1 MQTNGLIDIFHRKNF
16 MLAFDKCY
24 ADPLGVDADWLCI
37 LNLTFAI
44 GLVMAAPLPGS
55 IDEVVIKKL
64 RDQEEDRS
72 EIFVS
77 NAKHLS
83 DPTSGFEDAGF
94 RSIQA
99 LALMSVYALAVSRR
113 NAAYAY
119 YGKSSMIMLT

>member
-1 MQTNGLIDIFHRKNF
+1 MREL
-16 MLAFDKCY
+16 DKCY
-24 ADPLGVDADWLCI
+24 ADPLGVEADWLCL

-44 GLVMAAPLPGS
+44 GLVMATPIPGS
-55 IDEVVIKKL
+55 NEDVIISKL
-64 RDQEEDRS
+64 REEKVDRS
-72 EIFVS
+72 EIFYS

-99 LALMSVYALAVSRR
+99 LALMSVYMLAASKR

-119 YGKSSMIMLT
+119 YGKSITISTFKLLG